1 MCDMEELLRLRLE
14 GRLRH
19 TLYITVPRYYLA
31 AFSVQGINIITF
43 GSSLSRALRK
53 RRSFGLDSEIPSVDM
68 LSCAPIQHVDT
79 YVVHVYEF

>member
-1 MCDMEELLRLRLE
+1 MKELRLRLDE

-19 TLYITVPRYYLA
+19 TLYITVPYYLA

-43 GSSLSRALRK
+43 GSSLSQALRK

-68 LSCAPIQHVDT
+68 LSCALIQHVD
-79 YVVHVYEF
+79 V